1 MEVLRRPSWQRFFC
15 CQLRI
20 LLMQGGKKLFHPLD
34 NTQSGKVNF
43 LCNILDEGNNLV
55 GQFYLSR
62 ESPAV
67 VQYVDQVL
75 LYNFSQV
82 FIKRI

>member
-1 MEVLRRPSWQRFFC
+1 MQR
-15 CQLRI
+15 
-20 LLMQGGKKLFHPLD
+20 GKKLFHPLV
-34 NTQSGKVNF
+34 NTQSDKVNF

-67 VQYVDQVL
+67 VQHVDQAL
-75 LYNFSQV
+75 LYNCGQV
-82 FIKRI
+82 FIREF